1 MVDRDWE
8 TGRLGDW
15 EVNSAFTLYPLP
27 FTLYPFF
34 PKT

>member
-1 MVDRDWE
+1 V
-8 TGRLGDW
+8 GSVGSGDAS
-15 EVNSAFTLYPLP
+15 VFFTLYPLL